1 MFKFC
6 KVTSYIYG
14 NITQPNPVHNPNGTN
29 KWDFNNSYV
38 AMLIYKNI
46 LAVQKVH
53 VG

>member
-6 KVTSYIYG
+6 KVTSYIHG
-14 NITQPNPVHNPNGTN
+14 NITQPGPMHNPNGTN
-29 KWDFNNSYV
+29 KWDFNDFYV

-46 LAVQKVH
+46 SAVQKVY